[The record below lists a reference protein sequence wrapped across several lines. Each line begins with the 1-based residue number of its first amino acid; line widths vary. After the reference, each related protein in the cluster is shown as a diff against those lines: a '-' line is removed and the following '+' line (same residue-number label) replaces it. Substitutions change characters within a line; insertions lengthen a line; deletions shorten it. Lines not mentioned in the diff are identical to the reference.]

1 MKLNTPKNENYA
13 AVVFEI
19 KNILPLEGC
28 DNVVGTTIYGFQAIV
43 GKNTKVGDVGLFFPA
58 ESQLSEEFCRRNNL
72 FRHAELNIDPIA
84 KGYIE
89 YNRRVKAMKFRG
101 HASSALFLPLSS
113 LSYLGIKETD
123 LSVGDTFDEINGQE
137 ICRKYVVFQRNS
149 GRVNAQPKAK
159 IFTRVDTTFIP
170 EHFSTDNY
178 WRNAHI
184 VSPDTEVIV
193 TQKIHGTSIRIANTK
208 VHRKLTLRD
217 RIAKFFGAHISDW
230 EYDYVFG
237 SRKVIKDIYA
247 KDYQHYYSEDIWA
260 IEGKKLEGL
269 VPENF
274 IIYGE
279 LVGWVSSGAPI
290 QAGYTYHL
298 SKGTCALYV
307 YRVAFVNEKGFVVD
321 LSWDQL
327 KEFCMQRGLLYVP
340 EMWRGKHKDLEID
353 LYLDSIYTEKFPFS
367 GCLSLSDKG
376 TVDEG
381 VCIRV
386 DKMTPYILKAKS
398 PLFLEWETKL
408 LDKGTEDIETEESL
422 PDNNA

>member
-1 MKLNTPKNENYA
+1 MNFNAPKNENYA
-13 AVVFEI
+13 AVVYEI
-19 KNILPLEGC
+19 KNLLPLEGC

-43 GKNTKVGDVGLFFPA
+43 GKDTKIGQIGIFFPA
-58 ESQLSEEFCRRNNL
+58 ESQLSDEYCTANNL
-72 FRHAELNIDPIA
+72 YRHSELNSNIEK

-89 YNRRVKAMKFRG
+89 DNRRVKAMKFRG

-113 LSYLGIKETD
+113 LSYLGIKEND
-123 LSVGDTFDEINGQE
+123 LSVGDTFDELNGHE
-137 ICRKYVVFQRNS
+137 ICRKYFVLHKNN

-184 VSPDTEVIV
+184 VSPETEVIV
-193 TQKIHGTSIRIANTK
+193 TQKVHGTSIRIANTK
-208 VHRKLTLRD
+208 VHRRLTLRD
-217 RIAKFFGAHISDW
+217 RIAKFLGAHISDW

-247 KDYQHYYSEDIWA
+247 KEYQHYYDEDIWA
-260 IEGKKLEGL
+260 VEGKKLEGL

-290 QAGYTYHL
+290 QTGYTYHL
-298 SKGTCALYV
+298 PQGTCALYI

-327 KEFCMQRGLLYVP
+327 KEFCTQRGLLYVP
-340 EMWRGKHKDLEID
+340 EIWRGKHKELVID
-353 LYLDSIYTEKFPFS
+353 TYLDTVYKEKFPS
-367 GCLSLSDKG
+367 SDCIALSDKG

-398 PLFLEWETKL
+398 PLFFEWETKL
-408 LDKGTEDIETEESL
+408 LDKGTEDIETAESL
-422 PDNNA
+422 PDNEV

>member
-1 MKLNTPKNENYA
+1 MKFNTPKNENYA
-13 AVVFEI
+13 AVVTTI

-43 GKNTKVGDVGLFFPA
+43 GKNTKIGDIGIFYPA
-58 ESQLSEEFCRRNNL
+58 EIQLSAEYCKNNNL
-72 FRHAELNIDPIA
+72 FRHSELNSNVEK

-89 YNRRVKAMKFRG
+89 DNRRVKAMKFRG

-113 LSYLGIKETD
+113 FSYLGLDEKDFKE
-123 LSVGDTFDEINGQE
+123 GDTFDEINGHE
-137 ICRKYVVFQRNS
+137 ICRKYFVPQRNG

-184 VSPDTEVIV
+184 IGLDTEVIV

-217 RIAKFFGAHISDW
+217 RIAKFFGATIQDW

-247 KDYQHYYSEDIWA
+247 KDYQHYYDEDIWA
-260 IEGKKLEGL
+260 VEGKKLEGL

-279 LVGWVSSGAPI
+279 LIGWVSSGSPI
-290 QAGYTYHL
+290 QTGYTYNL
-298 SKGTCALYV
+298 TQGTCQLYI
-307 YRVAFVNEKGFVVD
+307 YRVAFVNDRGFVVD
-321 LSWDQL
+321 LSWEQL
-327 KEFCMQRGLLYVP
+327 KEFCTQRGLLYVP
-340 EMWRGKHKDLEID
+340 EIWKGKHKDLKV
-353 LYLDSIYTEKFPFS
+353 DSFMDMVYADTYSSCVP
-367 GCLSLSDKG
+367 LSDKG

-381 VCIRV
+381 ICIRV
-386 DKMTPYILKAKS
+386 DKMTPYILKAKCQM
-398 PLFLEWETKL
+398 FFEFETKQ
-408 LDKGTEDIETEESL
+408 LDKGTEDIESAESL
-422 PDNNA
+422 PTNDV